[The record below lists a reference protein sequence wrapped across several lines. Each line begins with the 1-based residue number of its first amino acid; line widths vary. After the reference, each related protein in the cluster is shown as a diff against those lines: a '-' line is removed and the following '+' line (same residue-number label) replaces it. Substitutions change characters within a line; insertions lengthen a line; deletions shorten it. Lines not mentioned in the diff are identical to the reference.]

1 MNFKKLIKLISAVY
15 QIINIKLKNILI
27 ILFVIIPL
35 YLLGEEPANKK
46 FIIKFSPVE
55 FFDHNKRMEFSTA
68 NLYVG
73 SYIKENIVLGI
84 TNINSMSGNDSDRYI
99 PLYKLSNYQLFSL
112 IFFKEINEFS
122 TPFLFIKRSLK
133 FETEEFNI
141 ENLDGNLERIRHD
154 FDLLDDLKIG
164 VGIKNKIY
172 DGLYFDLTYYQLI
185 KENNS
190 GFKNGLTQLGLV
202 IDF

>member
-122 TPFLFIKRSLK
+122 TPYLFLKRSLK
-133 FETEEFNI
+133 FKTEEFNI
-141 ENLDGNLERIRHD
+141 QNLDGNYERIRHD
-154 FDLLDDLKIG
+154 FNVLDDLKVG

-185 KENNS
+185 KENHS

-202 IDF
+202 IEF